1 MRIFDIQL
9 RLFSNKNNNN
19 KKSYMAC
26 LLTSL
31 EQFLKVIWE
40 ALSLGYHPQ

>member
-9 RLFSNKNNNN
+9 RLFSNKNN
-19 KKSYMAC
+19 KKNSYMAC

-40 ALSLGYHPQ
+40 AVSLGYHPQ